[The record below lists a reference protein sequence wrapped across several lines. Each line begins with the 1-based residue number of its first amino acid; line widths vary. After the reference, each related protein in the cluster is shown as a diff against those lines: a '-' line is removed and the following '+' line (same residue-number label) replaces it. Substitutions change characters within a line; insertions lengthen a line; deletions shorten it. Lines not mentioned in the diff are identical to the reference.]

1 VRGVALL
8 CFWFRPEV
16 TRAAERGTVP
26 EKSPNRT
33 SGWQTVSDGDQRTE
47 SEHPKRI
54 SKDAEGC
61 AFSGSHA
68 RGRRF
73 ETCSAHERRGQRRGA
88 MAATAQPPEH
98 WREDR
103 AGDDGVGQLHEL
115 LDRRRH
121 LRTSRSTLRPRQ
133 FAAAGSP
140 TPKRSCVPT
149 APSRRRSCGHRR
161 SPPRTIWE
169 CWCLGLYLLFWG
181 DEALH
186 HMHRY
191 YAFRLARMRRAWF
204 SDGFSW

>member
-1 VRGVALL
+1 MLKDI
-8 CFWFRPEV
+8 E
-16 TRAAERGTVP
+16 
-26 EKSPNRT
+26 
-33 SGWQTVSDGDQRTE
+33 GW
-47 SEHPKRI
+47 
-54 SKDAEGC
+54 
-61 AFSGSHA
+61 AFLGSHG

-73 ETCSAHERRGQRRGA
+73 ETCSAHHERRGQGRGA
-88 MAATAQPPEH
+88 MAATAEPPEH

-103 AGDDGVGQLHEL
+103 AGDDGVGQPHEL

-204 SDGFSW
+204 SDGFRGDGVVRWPPLWRSAFSKRFSGFPGFWVRPRMSLGGPLAVAGRGSDGHDLGG